1 MKNYFKSFTL
11 SDWVVNGIICAIY
24 VALTLINPLGFG
36 AIQFRYSEA
45 LAVIPFIDRK
55 YIPSITVGVA
65 LANLFSPLG
74 PIDVIVGVAICII
87 SYGISKYQKNLYVN
101 ALIYS
106 ILCGILVGLELYAV
120 VKAPLV
126 FTGFT
131 VFIGQ
136 VVCTIVGA
144 VIFKKIFER
153 TEKLILN
160 HQS

>member
-1 MKNYFKSFTL
+1 MKNFFKSLTL
-11 SDWVVNGIICAIY
+11 GDWVVNAMICALY

-74 PIDVIVGVAICII
+74 PIDVVVGVAICVIA
-87 SYGISKYQKNLYVN
+87 YGISKYQKNLYIN

-106 ILCGILVGLELYAV
+106 VLCGILVGAELFAV
-120 VKAPLV
+120 VNAPLL

-131 VFIGQ
+131 VFVGQ
-136 VVCTIVGA
+136 VVCTFVGSF
-144 VIFKKIFER
+144 VFKQVFDRIGSTR
-153 TEKLILN
+153 VAHN
-160 HQS
+160 